1 MILNKELIEKKQL
14 GETLNYIYP
23 MSFGGEQKYGVIS
36 ISGTSSERQI
46 QVYIATDKKTL
57 QAVDDEV
64 FQSNDIQKSWEKF
77 EELFNQ
83 SDEGKDE
90 SGGNEPE
97 VASLYLTFALS
108 GASTLF
114 LQNQSGEQK
123 VLMEFEITD
132 TDLIIKQPR
141 FYALD
146 FTNDPNMPE
155 QLQTKWAMANTNGDV
170 KLEGKGDDYVTYQVA
185 ILSVAQPDGHT
196 PPQPPSDNMEFY
208 RLITQSSGALV
219 LNKFLF
225 NRPTKQEVFV
235 EQTVMQGEDKGGY
248 YEVSIGGTQMKLSPY
263 PTLDANG
270 QKAYVLVS
278 EGENPTPLEEMPFY
292 KFVSFVGG
300 ILNLKLHTYNLKTK
314 AQTYIQDTQFQGEDK
329 TDYYEVVLDGNVMKL
344 MPYPFLSNATEKA
357 YVMIM
362 DGQDPPPPT
371 PPTDNPPPP
380 PIPTDEIEFFRLIS
394 DMGNTIIVSQNVFNK
409 KTKLE
414 RMIRTLTYD
423 SVAKGSM
430 YQIQIEDKP
439 ATLVPYSKFD
449 SNGQKAYKLI
459 MKSDSDEEAD
469 DDENNDLFRF
479 FRLISYNGSVLNLKQ
494 YLLNKTDNSESFE
507 GDVTITAED
516 KGDYFEAD
524 IDGDIVRFGR
534 IPKYDKDGF
543 EAYVG
548 VKKSKKSKSD
558 DEDEDE
564 FDDEDEDEDED
575 EDRPKRKKPKSEDDE
590 DETDEGAKGRDKK
603 KSRNEIINQIAETT
617 GDDPNDIR
625 GSFRSERFL
634 ESYLNNKNVNYAELG
649 EKLNLPTSRGAL
661 LKEIMKIV
669 NQK

>member
-23 MSFGGEQKYGVIS
+23 MSFGGEEKYGVIS
-36 ISGTSSERQI
+36 ISGTASERQI
-46 QVYIATDKKTL
+46 QVYITTDKKTL
-57 QAVDDEV
+57 QAVGEEV
-64 FQSNDIQKSWEKF
+64 FQSNDIQKAWEKF

-83 SDEGKDE
+83 SDEGQSQ
-90 SGGNEPE
+90 SGGDEPE

-114 LQNQSGEQK
+114 IQNQSGQQK

-132 TDLIIKQPR
+132 TELIIKQPR

-170 KLEGKGDDYVTYQVA
+170 KLEGSADDYVTYQVA
-185 ILSVAQPDGHT
+185 VLSIAQPDGHT

-219 LNKFLF
+219 LNKFLL

-248 YEVSIGGTQMKLSPY
+248 YDVSVGGAPMKLKPY

-270 QKAYVLVS
+270 QKAYILVAV
-278 EGENPTPLEEMPFY
+278 GENPMPLEEMPFY

-314 AQTYIQDTQFQGEDK
+314 AQTYVQDMQFQADDK
-329 TDYYEVVLDGNVMKL
+329 TDYYEVVFDGNVMKL
-344 MPYPFLSNATEKA
+344 MPYPFLSNVTDKA
-357 YVMIM
+357 YVMVM

-371 PPTDNPPPP
+371 PPSDNPPPP

-394 DMGNTIIVSQNVFNK
+394 DMGDTIIVSQNVFNK
-409 KTKLE
+409 KTEEE
-414 RMIRTLTYD
+414 RMIRTITYT
-423 SVAKGSM
+423 SEAKGSM

-439 ATLVPYSKFD
+439 ATFVPYPKFD
-449 SNGQKAYKLI
+449 SNGQKAYKLV
-459 MKSDSDEEAD
+459 MKSDR
-469 DDENNDLFRF
+469 DDEGEDEDEDNDLFRF
-479 FRLISYNGSVLNLKQ
+479 FRLISYNGSVMNLKQ

-507 GDVTITAED
+507 GDVNITAED
-516 KGDYFEAD
+516 KGDYFEAE
-524 IDGDIVRFGR
+524 IDGEIVRFGR

-548 VKKSKKSKSD
+548 VKKSKKS
-558 DEDEDE
+558 DEADEE
-564 FDDEDEDEDED
+564 FEEKDEDED
-575 EDRPKRKKPKSEDDE
+575 EDRPKPEKPSDEDD
-590 DETDEGAKGRDKK
+590 DETDKGGSGRTKK